1 MMILSTF
8 SFPHLCCFWQIDVD
22 IGSSSV
28 ARSVIG
34 LVLGY
39 VTSLVV
45 DLAVLIEVSASASLV
60 RCSYVIKTCWK
71 WNSNNAVLLYLDFA
85 CIFWWPQI
93 EKNGRKRVWVRLLP
107 LLLFS
112 LPLLV
117 TSTFRCFS
125 SFSCIRFLDGLT
137 QLPKP

>member
-60 RCSYVIKTCWK
+60 RCSYVIKTC
-71 WNSNNAVLLYLDFA
+71 
-85 CIFWWPQI
+85 
-93 EKNGRKRVWVRLLP
+93 
-107 LLLFS
+107 
-112 LPLLV
+112 
-117 TSTFRCFS
+117 
-125 SFSCIRFLDGLT
+125 
-137 QLPKP
+137 